1 MKKILM
7 QLTLNKENRTL
18 EIGLADEIQ
27 GEDRESI
34 IALSEILS
42 NKILMGIGK
51 ELMGV
56 ENE

>member
-7 QLTLNKENRTL
+7 QLTLNKENKTL

-34 IALSEILS
+34 IALSEILC
-42 NKILMGIGK
+42 NKILMGAGK
-51 ELMGV
+51 ELMEV